1 MIMRKIYLISFLV
14 ILLDIGCN
22 KLLEDYQ
29 DETFSMNESDVA
41 ACNIFGA
48 DSISVGRTINGLLD
62 TSFTSR
68 ADSIAF
74 IMEDSLKVIT
84 TSENYPWQIT
94 MESDTCFMVL
104 YLPSASLET
113 KIYLDDPLNIDL
125 YSDAGQVLEPESQS
139 PSLTAIAGCP
149 LIRALYTYNL
159 SPGNYLIKVT
169 GDDLNNTLFVLLG
182 ND

>member
-1 MIMRKIYLISFLV
+1 MVVKKIYLICCLI
-14 ILLDIGCN
+14 ILLITGCDAF
-22 KLLEDYQ
+22 LEDYQ
-29 DETFSMNESDVA
+29 DETFSMNESDIV

-62 TSFTSR
+62 TSLTSR
-68 ADSIAF
+68 ADSIAY
-74 IMEDSLKVIT
+74 IMDDSLKVIT

>member
-1 MIMRKIYLISFLV
+1 MVVKKIYLICCFI
-14 ILLDIGCN
+14 ILLITGCDAF
-22 KLLEDYQ
+22 LEDYQ
-29 DETFSMNESDVA
+29 DETFSMNESDIV

-62 TSFTSR
+62 TSLTSR
-68 ADSIAF
+68 ADSIAY

>member
-1 MIMRKIYLISFLV
+1 MRKIYLISFLV
-14 ILLDIGCN
+14 ILLDTGCN

-29 DETFSMNESDVA
+29 DETFSMNESDVV

-84 TSENYPWQIT
+84 TSENYPWQII

-104 YLPSASLET
+104 SLPSASLNT
-113 KIYLDDPLNIDL
+113 NIYLDDPLNIYL
-125 YSDAGQVLEPESQS
+125 YSDTGQALEPESQS
-139 PSLTAIAGCP
+139 PLLTAIAGCSD
-149 LIRALYTYNL
+149 IRAFYTFSL
-159 SPGNYLIKVT
+159 SSGNYLIKVT
-169 GDDLNNTLFVLLG
+169 GDNLNNTLFVLLG

>member
-1 MIMRKIYLISFLV
+1 MVVKKIYLICCLI
-14 ILLDIGCN
+14 ILLITGCDAF
-22 KLLEDYQ
+22 LEDYQ
-29 DETFSMNESDVA
+29 DETFSMNESDIV

-48 DSISVGRTINGLLD
+48 DSISAGRTINGLLD
-62 TSFTSR
+62 TSLTSR

>member
-1 MIMRKIYLISFLV
+1 MVVKKIYLICCLI
-14 ILLDIGCN
+14 ILLITGCDAF
-22 KLLEDYQ
+22 LEDYQ
-29 DETFSMNESDVA
+29 DETFSMNEFDIV

-62 TSFTSR
+62 TSLTSR
-68 ADSIAF
+68 ADSIAY